1 MTSLLIFVIVAL
13 LGIAIWQLTKIF
25 DLTNSTKVYSE
36 DGEYKSE
43 VATDKDNNINGY
55 LLFGFLAFIYI
66 LTIYCCV
73 KWGYMPLLDNA
84 ASEHGKDVDNL
95 MWISLGL
102 ILFVQAF
109 TQFLLHYFS
118 FVNRGR
124 KDKKALYFSDNDK
137 LEMIWTI
144 IPVIV
149 LSGLILY
156 GLFTW
161 NSIMNVKEDEDVIYV
176 EVYAKQFG
184 WDIRYSGDDNTL
196 GKANVRFIEGVNAT
210 GVDMSDPNAQDDK
223 LSKELHLPVGKKVVF
238 KMRSQDV
245 LHSAYFPHFRAQMNC
260 VPGMVTQ
267 FAMTPTITTEE
278 MRERPEIVSKVNKIN
293 KLRSERS
300 VDLVAKGEEALS
312 PYVFDYVLLCNK
324 ICGRSHY
331 NMQAK
336 IVVQSEKEFKKW
348 LNGLPTLGQQV
359 AEEKAP
365 KAEPAAE
372 TPATP
377 APDAGVESKL
387 DTNQMKADSTKVVA
401 AK

>member
-1 MTSLLIFVIVAL
+1 
-13 LGIAIWQLTKIF
+13 
-25 DLTNSTKVYSE
+25 
-36 DGEYKSE
+36 
-43 VATDKDNNINGY
+43 
-55 LLFGFLAFIYI
+55 
-66 LTIYCCV
+66 
-73 KWGYMPLLDNA
+73 
-84 ASEHGKDVDNL
+84 L

-118 FVNRGR
+118 FVNRGH

-223 LSKELHLPVGKKVVF
+223 LSKELHYL
-238 KMRSQDV
+238 
-245 LHSAYFPHFRAQMNC
+245 
-260 VPGMVTQ
+260 
-267 FAMTPTITTEE
+267 
-278 MRERPEIVSKVNKIN
+278 
-293 KLRSERS
+293 
-300 VDLVAKGEEALS
+300 
-312 PYVFDYVLLCNK
+312 
-324 ICGRSHY
+324 
-331 NMQAK
+331 
-336 IVVQSEKEFKKW
+336 
-348 LNGLPTLGQQV
+348 
-359 AEEKAP
+359 
-365 KAEPAAE
+365 
-372 TPATP
+372 
-377 APDAGVESKL
+377 
-387 DTNQMKADSTKVVA
+387 
-401 AK
+401 